1 MRALLVLLVLAN
13 LGFIALSR
21 GWLEPF
27 VGLSTQHEREPQRL
41 AAQLNAQSVRVL
53 DPNAAGSALATA
65 TAIDAPL
72 CLQAGPFTAEQI
84 DAAQAWLQQAQIP
97 ATAWSRT
104 RTETP
109 GQWQV
114 VLGPFTAPDALR
126 RRRDALQRQ
135 GFEVE
140 EVGTASGEP
149 SALSFGR
156 FDDPAAAEAALS
168 RLRQRGLSGASV
180 VTLSAPSTQHW
191 LRVAQADGAL
201 RERLAQLPQAAAGAG
216 FVSCARAP

>member
-13 LGFIALSR
+13 LGFFALSR

-53 DPNAAGSALATA
+53 DPNAAGSALA

-114 VLGPFTAPDALR
+114 VLGPFPAPDALR

-140 EVGTASGEP
+140 EIGTASGEP
-149 SALSFGR
+149 SALAFGR
-156 FDDPAAAEAALS
+156 FDEPAAAEAALS

-180 VTLSAPSTQHW
+180 VTLSPPSTQHW
-191 LRVAQADGAL
+191 LRVAQADVAL

-216 FVSCARAP
+216 FVPCAKAP